1 MIPLRILHAV
11 PSPSSLELQAAQPLL
26 AALTTLGHESALLMP
41 RSTSELALADTC
53 VGTSSITSP
62 TPAAVPLLTTN
73 SLTYTTGWW
82 RWLRSERH
90 AIVRQVAAWTPDL
103 LHAHGLANLS
113 ATLDIARRLGLSV
126 VVTLHHAEEPYAA
139 RRLRD
144 PLVAWVLVPTEH
156 HRAHCLSRIGLTRDR
171 VAIVPLG
178 VALQPAPLV
187 SQLTSAW
194 TIGCIDNGERPAL
207 RRWLTAVAEI
217 QHAGLPL
224 AARLFTRDTS
234 WTEELAN
241 GLNCQVA
248 LITDGSVADFIA
260 SCDVLAIPGSR
271 ECHPLLPLT
280 AMAAGKPVI
289 AVAAGGLPE
298 LVRDGQTALLI
309 TDNDTDAL
317 ADAMRQLHDRS
328 QRQEMGV
335 AARTFAYERYRAD
348 VVAEAL
354 AAVYRSTLGDTGAGD
369 KAEITTT
376 WRRLTEKKL
385 R

>member
-11 PSPSSLELQAAQPLL
+11 SSPTSLELQSAQPLL
-26 AALTTLGHESALLMP
+26 TALATLGHVSALLMP
-41 RSTSELALADTC
+41 LA
-53 VGTSSITSP
+53 SP
-62 TPAAVPLLTTN
+62 ALDAAPATANV
-73 SLTYTTGWW
+73 LTYTTGWW
-82 RWLRSERH
+82 HWLRSERQ

-144 PLVAWVLVPTEH
+144 PLVAWVLVPSEH
-156 HRAHCLSRIGLTRDR
+156 HRAHCLSRIGLSRDR

-178 VALQPAPLV
+178 VTLQPAPLV

-194 TIGCIDNGERPAL
+194 TIGCIDNGECRAR

-224 AARLFTRDTS
+224 TARLFTSDTS
-234 WTEELAN
+234 RTEELASD
-241 GLNCQVA
+241 LDCQVTP
-248 LITDGSVADFIA
+248 ISDGSIADFIA
-260 SCDVLAIPGSR
+260 GCDVLAIPGSR

-280 AMAAGKPVI
+280 AMAGGKPVI
-289 AVAAGGLPE
+289 AVAADGLPE
-298 LVRDGQTALLI
+298 LVRDGQTALLVAEG
-309 TDNDTDAL
+309 DTDAL
-317 ADAMRQLHDRS
+317 ANAMRQLHDRG
-328 QRQEMGV
+328 QRQQMGD
-335 AARTFAYERYRAD
+335 AARIFAYERYRAE

-376 WRRLTEKKL
+376 WRRLTEKNCTGIS
-385 R
+385 